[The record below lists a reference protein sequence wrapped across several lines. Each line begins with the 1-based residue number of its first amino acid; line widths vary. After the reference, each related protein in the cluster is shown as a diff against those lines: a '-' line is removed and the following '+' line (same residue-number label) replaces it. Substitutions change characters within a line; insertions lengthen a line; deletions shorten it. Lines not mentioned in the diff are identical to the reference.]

1 MCVGLPSSGKSTF
14 GNNINECPFR
24 PAVKRTCTNEIA
36 TVSPW
41 IEHIPRK
48 CPKRQRVKN
57 ITISHRAFVTLAFTL
72 FWFLAATAKHL
83 EQPNERLIMKWKKQI
98 DSWKDSNCLLVHE
111 LCECA
116 CTEFSIAIVMGW
128 IDTERDWVHSIK
140 RFYLIARLS
149 TSCNNCLG
157 MRMHCES
164 HNKYEIV

>member
-1 MCVGLPSSGKSTF
+1 MSIQTSGQKNVYKWNCYGFTVNWAHTPKMPQTSKSQKYYNFASCFCYTCFYTFLVSRGDSKTF
-14 GNNINECPFR
+14 GTTERTTNNE
-24 PAVKRTCTNEIA
+24 
-36 TVSPW
+36 
-41 IEHIPRK
+41 
-48 CPKRQRVKN
+48 
-57 ITISHRAFVTLAFTL
+57 
-72 FWFLAATAKHL
+72 
-83 EQPNERLIMKWKKQI
+83 MKKQI